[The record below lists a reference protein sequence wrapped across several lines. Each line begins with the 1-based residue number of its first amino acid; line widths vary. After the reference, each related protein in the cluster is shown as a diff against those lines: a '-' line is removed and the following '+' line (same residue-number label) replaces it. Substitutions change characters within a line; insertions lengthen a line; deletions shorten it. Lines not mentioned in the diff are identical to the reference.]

1 MLLGKKTIIVLTKF
15 MVSAGIIILIAR
27 DLDLSSL
34 KADLLAVKLHMLALA
49 MLLLF
54 AQTFALCSR
63 WILILRAIGVCLDW
77 VAGWRIVLASAWFNQ
92 VLPSGGEA
100 VRIWMLRR
108 QGIKW
113 SQTLSS
119 IVADR
124 FIGLLTL
131 GFLIS
136 VGMPILVSRI
146 QDHVLL
152 FAVAAIVATA
162 YFGVIV
168 LVTLN
173 RLSARMTAAIP
184 VRIMQFAALLEAPL
198 LARTGRKALFS
209 SAIVV
214 HLLTVTAC
222 YVLALGLEA
231 GLSALDA
238 FVLVPLVIMA
248 AAVPLSIGGW
258 GIREGAMVGALGLV
272 GIASDKALAIS
283 ILLGLGNL
291 VVGVIGGAVWL
302 LAPERA
308 TYGAERADAAAPLHQ
323 HHYANLDEVRRTE
336 LPR

>member
-1 MLLGKKTIIVLTKF
+1 MPPGKKTIIVLTKF
-15 MVSAGIIILIAR
+15 MVSAGIIILVAR

-54 AQTFALCSR
+54 AQTFALCNR
-63 WILILRAIGVCLDW
+63 WILILRAIGVSLNW

-108 QGIKW
+108 HRVKW

-131 GFLIS
+131 GLLILAGMPFLIS
-136 VGMPILVSRI
+136 RI
-146 QDHVLL
+146 HDDVLL
-152 FAVAAIVATA
+152 FAVAAVVAAA
-162 YFGVIV
+162 YFGAIV
-168 LVTLN
+168 LLMLN
-173 RLSARMTAAIP
+173 RLSARATAGLP

-198 LARTGRKALFS
+198 LARAGRKALLG

-214 HLLTVTAC
+214 HLLTITAS
-222 YVLALGLEA
+222 YALAIGLDA

-258 GIREGAMVGALGLV
+258 GIREGAMVGSLGLV

-291 VVGVIGGAVWL
+291 IVGIIGGAVWL

-308 TYGAERADAAAPLHQ
+308 AYDAEPDDTAPPLHQ
-323 HHYANLDEVRRTE
+323 R
-336 LPR
+336 

>member
-1 MLLGKKTIIVLTKF
+1 
-15 MVSAGIIILIAR
+15 MVSAGIIVLVVR

-34 KADLLAVKLHMLALA
+34 EADLLAVKLHMLALA
-49 MLLLF
+49 MALLF
-54 AQTFALCSR
+54 AQTFVLCNR
-63 WILILRAIGVCLDW
+63 WILILRAIGVSLDW

-108 QGIKW
+108 HRIKW

-131 GFLIS
+131 GFLILL
-136 VGMPILVSRI
+136 GMPLLISRI
-146 QDHVLL
+146 HDTVLL
-152 FAVAAIVATA
+152 SAVAAIVAAA
-162 YFGVIV
+162 YFGAIV
-168 LVTLN
+168 LMTLG
-173 RLSARMTAAIP
+173 RLPGRMTAVLP

-198 LARTGRKALFS
+198 LARAGRKALFS

-214 HLLTVTAC
+214 HLLTVTAS
-222 YVLALGLEA
+222 YTLAIGVDA

-283 ILLGLGNL
+283 ILLGLCNL
-291 VVGVIGGAVWL
+291 VVGFIGGAVWL

-308 TYGAERADAAAPLHQ
+308 TYGAEPDDTATSLRQ
-323 HHYANLDEVRRTE
+323 R
-336 LPR
+336 

>member
-1 MLLGKKTIIVLTKF
+1 MRPGKKTIIVLTKF
-15 MVSAGIIILIAR
+15 MVSAGIIVLVVR

-34 KADLLAVKLHMLALA
+34 EADLLAVKVHMLALA
-49 MLLLF
+49 MALLF
-54 AQTFALCSR
+54 AQTFVLCNR
-63 WILILRAIGVCLDW
+63 WILILRAIGVSLDW

-108 QGIKW
+108 HGIKW

-131 GFLIS
+131 GFLILL
-136 VGMPILVSRI
+136 GMPFLISRI
-146 QDHVLL
+146 HDTVLL
-152 FAVAAIVATA
+152 SAVAAIVAAA
-162 YFGVIV
+162 YFGAIV
-168 LVTLN
+168 LMMLG
-173 RLSARMTAAIP
+173 RLPGRMTAVLP
-184 VRIMQFAALLEAPL
+184 VRIMQFATLLEAPL
-198 LARTGRKALFS
+198 LARAGRKALFS

-214 HLLTVTAC
+214 HLLTVTAS
-222 YVLALGLEA
+222 YTLAIGVDA

-283 ILLGLGNL
+283 ILLGLCNL
-291 VVGVIGGAVWL
+291 VVGFIGGAVWL

-308 TYGAERADAAAPLHQ
+308 TYGAEPDDTATSLRQ
-323 HHYANLDEVRRTE
+323 R
-336 LPR
+336 

>member
-1 MLLGKKTIIVLTKF
+1 MPPGKKTIIVLTKF
-15 MVSAGIIILIAR
+15 MVSAGIIVLVAR

-34 KADLLAVKLHMLALA
+34 KADLLAVELHMLALA
-49 MLLLF
+49 MVLLF
-54 AQTFALCSR
+54 AQTFALCNR
-63 WILILRAIGVCLDW
+63 WILILRAIGVSLDW

-100 VRIWMLRR
+100 IRIWMLRR
-108 QGIKW
+108 HGIKW

-131 GFLIS
+131 GFLILA
-136 VGMPILVSRI
+136 GMPFLMSRI
-146 QDHVLL
+146 HDNVLL
-152 FAVAAIVATA
+152 LAIAAIVAAA
-162 YFGVIV
+162 YSGAIV
-168 LVTLN
+168 LMMLS
-173 RLSARMTAAIP
+173 RLSARVTAILP
-184 VRIMQFAALLEAPL
+184 VRVMQFAALLEAPL
-198 LARTGRKALFS
+198 LARAGREALFG

-214 HLLTVTAC
+214 HLLTIAAA
-222 YVLALGLEA
+222 YALAIGLDA

-291 VVGVIGGAVWL
+291 IVGFIGGAVWL
-302 LAPERA
+302 LAPERT
-308 TYGAERADAAAPLHQ
+308 TYGAEPDDTAPPLHQ
-323 HHYANLDEVRRTE
+323 R
-336 LPR
+336 

>member
-1 MLLGKKTIIVLTKF
+1 MRPGKKTIIVLTKF
-15 MVSAGIIILIAR
+15 MVSAGIIVLVVR

-34 KADLLAVKLHMLALA
+34 EADLLAVKLHMLALA
-49 MLLLF
+49 MALLF
-54 AQTFALCSR
+54 AQTFVLCNR
-63 WILILRAIGVCLDW
+63 WILILRAIGVSLDW

-108 QGIKW
+108 HRIKW

-131 GFLIS
+131 GFLILL
-136 VGMPILVSRI
+136 GMPLLISRI
-146 QDHVLL
+146 HDTVLL
-152 FAVAAIVATA
+152 SAVAAIVAAA
-162 YFGVIV
+162 YFGAIV
-168 LVTLN
+168 LMTLG
-173 RLSARMTAAIP
+173 RLPGRMTAVLP

-198 LARTGRKALFS
+198 LARAGRKALFS

-214 HLLTVTAC
+214 HLLTVTAS
-222 YVLALGLEA
+222 YTLAIGVDA

-283 ILLGLGNL
+283 ILLGLCNL
-291 VVGVIGGAVWL
+291 VVGFIGGAVWL

-308 TYGAERADAAAPLHQ
+308 TYGAEPDDTATSLRQ
-323 HHYANLDEVRRTE
+323 R
-336 LPR
+336 

>member
-1 MLLGKKTIIVLTKF
+1 MCESGEGLAADRWNGLAMIPRRKTIIVLTKF
-15 MVSAGIIILIAR
+15 MVSAGIILLVAR

-34 KADLLAVKLHMLALA
+34 KADLLAVNLQMLALA

-54 AQTFALCSR
+54 AQTFALCNR
-63 WILILRAIGVCLDW
+63 WTLILRAIGVSLDFT
-77 VAGWRIVLASAWFNQ
+77 AGWRIVLASAWFNQ

-108 QGIKW
+108 HGIEW

-124 FIGLLTL
+124 FIGLLAL
-131 GFLIS
+131 GLIILVGMPFLIS
-136 VGMPILVSRI
+136 RI
-146 QDHVLL
+146 HDNALL
-152 FAVAAIVATA
+152 LAVAGIVAAA
-162 YFGVIV
+162 YCGAIV
-168 LVTLN
+168 LVILN
-173 RLSARMTAAIP
+173 RLSARVTAVLP
-184 VRIMQFAALLEAPL
+184 VRILQFAELLKAPL
-198 LARTGRKALFS
+198 LVRAGRRALFG

-214 HLLTVTAC
+214 HLLTVLAC
-222 YVLALGLEA
+222 YALAIGLDA
-231 GLSALDA
+231 GLSALDT

-248 AAVPLSIGGW
+248 AAVPVSIGGW

-283 ILLGLGNL
+283 ILFGLGNL

-308 TYGAERADAAAPLHQ
+308 TYSAGQARVQ
-323 HHYANLDEVRRTE
+323 RRTG
-336 LPR
+336 

>member
-1 MLLGKKTIIVLTKF
+1 
-15 MVSAGIIILIAR
+15 MVSAGIIVLVVR
-27 DLDLSSL
+27 DLDISSL
-34 KADLLAVKLHMLALA
+34 EADLLAVKLHMLALA
-49 MLLLF
+49 MALLF
-54 AQTFALCSR
+54 AQTFVLCNR
-63 WILILRAIGVCLDW
+63 WILILRAIGVSLDW

-108 QGIKW
+108 HGIKW

-131 GFLIS
+131 GFLILL
-136 VGMPILVSRI
+136 GMPFLISRI
-146 QDHVLL
+146 HDTVLL
-152 FAVAAIVATA
+152 SAVAAIVAAA
-162 YFGVIV
+162 YFGAIV
-168 LVTLN
+168 LMMLG
-173 RLSARMTAAIP
+173 RLPGRMTAVLP

-214 HLLTVTAC
+214 HLLTVTAS
-222 YVLALGLEA
+222 YTLAIGVDA

-283 ILLGLGNL
+283 ILLGLCNL
-291 VVGVIGGAVWL
+291 VVGFIGGAVWL

-308 TYGAERADAAAPLHQ
+308 TYGAEPDDTATSLRQ
-323 HHYANLDEVRRTE
+323 R
-336 LPR
+336 

>member
-1 MLLGKKTIIVLTKF
+1 MPPGKKTIIVLTKF
-15 MVSAGIIILIAR
+15 LVSAGIIVLVAR

-34 KADLLAVKLHMLALA
+34 KADLLAVELHMLALA

-54 AQTFALCSR
+54 AQTFALCNR
-63 WILILRAIGVCLDW
+63 WILILRAIGVSLDW

-100 VRIWMLRR
+100 IRIWMLRR
-108 QGIKW
+108 HGIKW

-131 GFLIS
+131 GFLILA
-136 VGMPILVSRI
+136 GMPFLISRI
-146 QDHVLL
+146 HDNVLL
-152 FAVAAIVATA
+152 FAIAAIVAAA
-162 YFGVIV
+162 YSGAIV
-168 LVTLN
+168 LMMLTRMPARVTAVLP
-173 RLSARMTAAIP
+173 AR
-184 VRIMQFAALLEAPL
+184 VMQFAALLEAPL
-198 LARTGRKALFS
+198 LARAGREALFG
-209 SAIVV
+209 SAVVV
-214 HLLTVTAC
+214 HLLTIAAS
-222 YVLALGLEA
+222 YALAIGLDA

-291 VVGVIGGAVWL
+291 IVGFIGGAVWL

-308 TYGAERADAAAPLHQ
+308 AYGAEPNDTAPPLHQ
-323 HHYANLDEVRRTE
+323 R
-336 LPR
+336 

>member
-1 MLLGKKTIIVLTKF
+1 MRPGKKTIIVLTKL
-15 MVSAGIIILIAR
+15 MVSAGIIVLVVR
-27 DLDLSSL
+27 DLDISSL
-34 KADLLAVKLHMLALA
+34 EADLLAVKLHMLALA
-49 MLLLF
+49 MALLF
-54 AQTFALCSR
+54 AQTFVLCNR
-63 WILILRAIGVCLDW
+63 WILILRAIGVSLDW

-108 QGIKW
+108 HGIKW

-131 GFLIS
+131 GFLILL
-136 VGMPILVSRI
+136 GMPFLISRI
-146 QDHVLL
+146 HDTVLL
-152 FAVAAIVATA
+152 SAVAAIVAAA
-162 YFGVIV
+162 YFGAIV
-168 LVTLN
+168 LMMLG
-173 RLSARMTAAIP
+173 RLPGRMTAVLP

-214 HLLTVTAC
+214 HLLTVTAS
-222 YVLALGLEA
+222 YTLAIGVDA

-283 ILLGLGNL
+283 ILLGLCNL
-291 VVGVIGGAVWL
+291 VVGFIGGAVWL

-308 TYGAERADAAAPLHQ
+308 TYGAEPDDTATSLRQ
-323 HHYANLDEVRRTE
+323 R
-336 LPR
+336 